1 MYTNIG
7 NHGLCF
13 QLQFCIDIYILRSIH
28 PCRHIHIHIHICT
41 RMHIHIYRYIWVSCK
56 ITHFS
61 FYLSIYLS
69 ICLSIYLSIYL
80 SIHLSIYPSHLSI
93 YPYLFISIHIYP
105 SIDLSIYRSID
116 SSICESIYL
125 SIYLSIHPSIYA
137 QVHTDIFTSSSC
149 RSNPTMSL
157 ALECLGKSAGGSC
170 QVKMIGCLRA
180 RPCARYHRSVSQGSK
195 CKLYELL
202 WVRCFI
208 GYFQNMG
215 VSWMNDQDFWYFQ
228 TWWDLWES
236 VRDSW
241 GRWPRDQG
249 SIEWQKPFR
258 VLYDFHLRHVPKFW
272 PRRRCLRTLNLPKC
286 K

>member
-41 RMHIHIYRYIWVSCK
+41 RMHIHIYRYIWVPCK

-105 SIDLSIYRSID
+105 SIDLSIYRFIHLW
-116 SSICESIYL
+116 IHL
-125 SIYLSIHPSIYA
+125 SIYLSIHPSIYLC
-137 QVHTDIFTSSSC
+137 TS
-149 RSNPTMSL
+149 THWYIYILLMSL
-157 ALECLGKSAGGSC
+157 QSHNVVGTWMPWQKRRWVLSGQDDWVPASQAMC
-170 QVKMIGCLRA
+170 QI
-180 RPCARYHRSVSQGSK
+180 SSK
-195 CKLYELL
+195 C
-202 WVRCFI
+202 
-208 GYFQNMG
+208 
-215 VSWMNDQDFWYFQ
+215 
-228 TWWDLWES
+228 
-236 VRDSW
+236 
-241 GRWPRDQG
+241 
-249 SIEWQKPFR
+249 
-258 VLYDFHLRHVPKFW
+258 VPGKQM
-272 PRRRCLRTLNLPKC
+272 
-286 K
+286 